1 MFNSH
6 KIQFEKPDLSELTKN
21 YTVVDLHFH
30 SRHSDGFNKV
40 DTIAKRAREL
50 GIGIAITDHNAI
62 QGAVEIDRHQDVF
75 SIPGIEVTSKEGTH
89 VLVYFYDIQSLEQ
102 FYHRDIRP
110 HMGAELMSSTAL
122 EMEEI
127 IRLARAFDAV
137 IVFPHPYAGS
147 YAGISNPYFSGDRL
161 SKILKMA
168 DGIEV
173 INSENMNKWNLR
185 SALLGFNLD
194 KGLTG
199 GSDGHRL
206 PQMGKV
212 VSFAD
217 CAVDR
222 RAFLNAVKTKQTMVI
237 GKESNLL
244 KKVTSNGIKLRTSL
258 KNYPDLMEKNLRYGF
273 TVINTKSKTIRDNVI
288 RSLNERIKSKAV
300 KSGGLY

>member
-6 KIQFEKPDLSELTKN
+6 KIQFEKPDLPDLTEN

-40 DTIAKRAREL
+40 DTIANRAREL

-62 QGAVEIDRHQDVF
+62 EGAVKLDRHKEIL
-75 SIPGIEVTSKEGTH
+75 SIPGIEVTSGEGTH
-89 VLVYFYDIQSLEQ
+89 VLIYFYDIESLKQ
-102 FYHRDIRP
+102 FYYHDIRP
-110 HMGAELMSSTAL
+110 HMGAELMSSIRL

-127 IRLARAFDAV
+127 IRLARRFDSV

-147 YAGISNPYFSGDRL
+147 YAGICNPYFSGDRL
-161 SKILKMA
+161 NKILKMA

-173 INSENMNKWNLR
+173 INSENLNKWNLR

-194 KGLTG
+194 HGITG

-206 PQMGKV
+206 PQMGRV
-212 VSFAD
+212 VSLAD
-217 CAVDR
+217 CSADR
-222 RAFLNAVKTKQTMVI
+222 RAFLDAVKAKQTMVI
-237 GKESNLL
+237 GKESNIL

-273 TVINTKSKTIRDNVI
+273 TVINNKSKSIRDNVK
-288 RSLNERIKSKAV
+288 RNLNEKMRV
-300 KSGGLY
+300 KGVGSGTWY